1 MYIDIDNFKVYN
13 DSYGYLKGDVVIKK
27 LAAIIKSLY
36 DKFKDEFYLA
46 GHIGGDDF
54 IVLCDCK
61 IAEKAADNIAFSFDW
76 ALNEFYSEIDYK
88 NGFIEGV
95 DRKGEK
101 REFSLMSLSIAIV
114 SNETKLI
121 SHYGKFIDIAFE
133 IKRYLKSFKNRKGSL
148 FLKDR
153 RKD

>member
-1 MYIDIDNFKVYN
+1 
-13 DSYGYLKGDVVIKK
+13 
-27 LAAIIKSLY
+27 
-36 DKFKDEFYLA
+36 
-46 GHIGGDDF
+46 
-54 IVLCDCK
+54 
-61 IAEKAADNIAFSFDW
+61 
-76 ALNEFYSEIDYK
+76 
-88 NGFIEGV
+88 
-95 DRKGEK
+95 
-101 REFSLMSLSIAIV
+101 V

>member
-1 MYIDIDNFKVYN
+1 
-13 DSYGYLKGDVVIKK
+13 
-27 LAAIIKSLY
+27 
-36 DKFKDEFYLA
+36 
-46 GHIGGDDF
+46 
-54 IVLCDCK
+54 
-61 IAEKAADNIAFSFDW
+61 
-76 ALNEFYSEIDYK
+76 
-88 NGFIEGV
+88 V